1 METLSEQR
9 KVGQER
15 GPKYEV
21 NIEGT
26 IYPWNRDEITVPEI
40 RTLGSIPPGT
50 PVEMI
55 DLQTNV
61 QRTLAEMEVVHLN
74 PGLGFSKKTQF
85 RRG

>member
-1 METLSEQR
+1 METLPEQR
-9 KVGQER
+9 KVGQVG

-26 IYPWNRDEITVPEI
+26 NHPWDRDQITVPEL
-40 RTLGSIPPGT
+40 RALGNIPSDT

-55 DLQTNV
+55 DLQSNE
-61 QRTLAEMEVVHLN
+61 QRTLAETEIVNLK

>member
-1 METLSEQR
+1 METLPEQR
-9 KVGQER
+9 EVGHAR

-26 IYPWNRDEITVPEI
+26 NRPWDRDQITVPEL
-40 RTLGSIPPGT
+40 RTLGNIPPGT

-61 QRTLAEMEVVHLN
+61 QRTLGETEVVDLK